1 MELVQYGGKR
11 RGVKSIGKVQKFVG
25 CGVGHVARTAGV
37 GAVAVATVAPHRD
50 DGFVMYVLR
59 KFLDAKRVEDSREA

>member
-1 MELVQYGGKR
+1 M
-11 RGVKSIGKVQKFVG
+11 QKFVG

>member
-1 MELVQYGGKR
+1 M
-11 RGVKSIGKVQKFVG
+11 QKFLG
-25 CGVGHVARTAGV
+25 SDIGHVARTAGV